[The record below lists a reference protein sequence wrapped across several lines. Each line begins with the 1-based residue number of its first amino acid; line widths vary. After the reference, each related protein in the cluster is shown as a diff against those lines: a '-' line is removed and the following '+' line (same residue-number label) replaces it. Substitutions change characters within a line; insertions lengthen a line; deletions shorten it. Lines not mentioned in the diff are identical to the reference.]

1 MRPNMQ
7 PNQKTD
13 LKGALSRL
21 SQYMR
26 KSLGVILLALILAA
40 FSAVLTILGPDWV
53 GKIAGLMSDGIVTGI
68 DLGAVAKIGVVLA
81 CIYGASALFG
91 FIQHYI
97 MASVTAAR
105 RK

>member
-40 FSAVLTILGPDWV
+40 FSAVLTILGPDA
-53 GKIAGLMSDGIVTGI
+53 IRRFA
-68 DLGAVAKIGVVLA
+68 
-81 CIYGASALFG
+81 YGD
-91 FIQHYI
+91 
-97 MASVTAAR
+97 VPPPV
-105 RK
+105 